1 MLDLMRKH
9 AKNWGMKVLLGIIIV
24 VFVFYFGSMRDQ
36 DKAATIA
43 TFDGKAISYADFQR
57 EYQNIIDLY
66 RSRYGQT
73 INDDLIKALNLKEQT
88 VDNLIRQAIIMSKA
102 EEMGLRVSDEELKNS
117 ILAYPG
123 FQKEGAFNQ
132 RIYEETLRLNKM
144 APETFEAR
152 QRNALVAAK
161 LQDLILKGV
170 LVSEGEVFDLYRL
183 QNEKISVSLLKLNSK
198 DYRQQVKFTR
208 EGLEDF
214 LKKNA
219 NELRIPEQIQVKYIF
234 FPATDFFSAVKIT
247 EEDIKDFYD
256 RNKGKL
262 AKPGG
267 APPALSQVR
276 EMIAAELKLIG
287 GMARAQ
293 EAAKQAH
300 DTIYQQE
307 NFDAFATGKGLT
319 VHTSPLFAASDI
331 PPGFRSLS
339 DFSKNVFSLQPK
351 EISKVMSDGKGYY
364 LFQIAARKPAYTP
377 SLKEAEKRVEDLY
390 VEKEARGLCQKEA
403 ESLLG
408 RLKKG
413 EQWAEIAREKK
424 LKPIDTGLFVPGED
438 IKELGRS
445 EQVLDALLQISEGSP
460 YPDKVLPSNDSFVIL
475 RFQARGKLDEAGF
488 QTRKADLKKILIEL
502 KKNETLN
509 SWIEGLKASLIK
521 EGRLKIVKEAKDI

>member
-9 AKNWGMKVLLGIIIV
+9 AQNWGMKVLLGIIII

-73 INDDLIKALNLKEQT
+73 FNDDLIKALNLKEQT

-102 EEMGLRVSDEELKNS
+102 EELGIRVSDEELKNS

-123 FQKEGAFNQ
+123 FQREGAFDQ
-132 RIYEETLRLNKM
+132 RVYEETLRLNKM

-152 QRNALVAAK
+152 QRNALVASK

-183 QNEKISVSLLKLNSK
+183 QNEKVSVSLLKFNSK
-198 DYRQQVKFTR
+198 DYRQQVNFTR
-208 EGLEDF
+208 EALEGF
-214 LKKNA
+214 LKKQG
-219 NELRIPEQIQVKYIF
+219 NELRVPEQVQVKYIA
-234 FPATDFFSAVKIT
+234 FPAADFFSTVKIT

-276 EMIAAELKLIG
+276 EILAAELKQVG

-307 NFDAFATGKGLT
+307 NFDAFATGKGLK
-319 VHTSPLFAASDI
+319 VHTSPLFSANSI
-331 PPGFRSLS
+331 PPEFRSLR
-339 DFSKNVFSLQPK
+339 DFSKNVFALQPK
-351 EISKVMSDGKGYY
+351 EISKVMSDDKGYY
-364 LFQIAARKPAYTP
+364 LFQIAAKKPSYTP
-377 SLKEAEKRVEDLY
+377 SLKEAEKQIENLY
-390 VEKEARGLCQKEA
+390 VEKEASVLCQKEA
-403 ESLLG
+403 ETLLD

-413 EQWAEIAREKK
+413 EKWAEIAREKK
-424 LKPIDTGLFVPGED
+424 LKPVETGFFVPGEN
-438 IKELGRS
+438 IPELGRS
-445 EQVLDALLQISEGSP
+445 EQIMDALLQISEASP
-460 YPDKVLPSNDSFVIL
+460 YPDKVLPSNDGFVIL
-475 RFQARGKLDEAGF
+475 RFQARGKVDEAAF
-488 QTRKADLKKILIEL
+488 QTRKEELKKILGEL

-509 SWIEGLKASLIK
+509 SWIEGLKTSLIK
-521 EGRLKIVKEAKDI
+521 EGRLKINKEAKDI